1 MASQKIS
8 LWRYVFVRCLLIS
21 FVGMSASYFVLNTVI
36 GQSPVG
42 PPFYIFMK
50 ILPYWDAHPLQYFLP
65 SASAMHFCHLCGLPF
80 SVVLSR
86 G

>member
-1 MASQKIS
+1 MASQKIR

-50 ILPYWDAHPLQYFLP
+50 ILPVLGRTSLAIF
-65 SASAMHFCHLCGLPF
+65 FCRLLLLCT
-80 SVVLSR
+80 SVIFVGCLFRSC
-86 G
+86 